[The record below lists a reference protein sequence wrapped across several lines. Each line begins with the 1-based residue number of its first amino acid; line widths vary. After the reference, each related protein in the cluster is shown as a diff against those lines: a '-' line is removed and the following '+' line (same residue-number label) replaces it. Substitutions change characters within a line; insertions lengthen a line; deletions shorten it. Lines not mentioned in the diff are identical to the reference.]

1 MAALHGVGVLVTR
14 PEQQATPLC
23 ALLESA
29 GAAVYRLPAIA
40 IEPLEYMPASSA
52 RPMPRADADFD
63 LIVFTSANAVRCAGG
78 LLAARGHALL
88 AAIGPATARALEAA
102 GHPVTVTPAVGF
114 DSESLLREDRL
125 AHLRGRRVLLVKGL
139 HGRELLREQLAGR
152 GAEVTV
158 AEVYR
163 RVPAHPDAAT
173 LAALEARLSAG
184 SVQVM
189 TATSGE
195 IASSLIALAT
205 PALRRAFDRVHW
217 LVPGARVAAAVRGY
231 GVAAPLI
238 QADGAL
244 DQDLVS
250 AVVRWRASVSGA

>member
-1 MAALHGVGVLVTR
+1 M
-14 PEQQATPLC
+14 
-23 ALLESA
+23 
-29 GAAVYRLPAIA
+29 
-40 IEPLEYMPASSA
+40 
-52 RPMPRADADFD
+52 
-63 LIVFTSANAVRCAGG
+63 
-78 LLAARGHALL
+78 
-88 AAIGPATARALEAA
+88 
-102 GHPVTVTPAVGF
+102 
-114 DSESLLREDRL
+114 
-125 AHLRGRRVLLVKGL
+125 
-139 HGRELLREQLAGR
+139 
-152 GAEVTV
+152 
-158 AEVYR
+158 
-163 RVPAHPDAAT
+163 
-173 LAALEARLSAG
+173 SAG